1 MERKYFKKR
10 SGELYTKY
18 TKEEIYSK
26 INPYDWNTILPW
38 LEEFDY
44 APWKSQYFQYLK
56 ILKEDNKDTKYA
68 FGKFIAFMR
77 LYIPRQYG
85 FKDGDIYEPKDTLC

>member
-26 INPYDWNTILPW
+26 INPYDWSTILPW
-38 LEEFDY
+38 LEKFDY
-44 APWKSQYFQYLK
+44 APWKS
-56 ILKEDNKDTKYA
+56 
-68 FGKFIAFMR
+68 
-77 LYIPRQYG
+77 
-85 FKDGDIYEPKDTLC
+85 

>member
-1 MERKYFKKR
+1 MEKIYFKKR
-10 SGELYTKY
+10 TGELYTKY

-38 LEEFDY
+38 LEELDY
-44 APWKSQYFQYLK
+44 APWKKDYFKYLK
-56 ILKEDNKDTKYA
+56 FQEEYNKDIKYA

-77 LYIPRQYG
+77 LYVPRQYG
-85 FKDGDIYEPKDTLC
+85 YKDGDIYEPRDI